1 VTVVADATPLIALA
15 RIGRLTL
22 LRELFD
28 TVLIPEA
35 VRDELSAKPDRPGAR
50 EILDSDYLK
59 VVALR
64 DRTVAEALLGEL
76 GAGEAEVIALAAETV
91 ADLALIDESRGRKV
105 ARGRGLR
112 VAGTLAVLLR
122 AKRRGLI
129 SVVRDEV
136 DRLLETG
143 FWLDDEL
150 RDAVLRAAGE

>member
-1 VTVVADATPLIALA
+1 VA
-15 RIGRLTL
+15 
-22 LRELFD
+22 
-28 TVLIPEA
+28 
-35 VRDELSAKPDRPGAR
+35 
-50 EILDSDYLK
+50 
-59 VVALR
+59 ALR

-105 ARGRGLR
+105 ARSRGLR